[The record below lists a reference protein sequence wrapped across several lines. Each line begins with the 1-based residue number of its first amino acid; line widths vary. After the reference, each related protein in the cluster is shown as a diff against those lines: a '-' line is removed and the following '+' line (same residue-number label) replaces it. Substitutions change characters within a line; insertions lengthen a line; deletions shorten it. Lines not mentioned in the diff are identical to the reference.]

1 MPPRRLTSRQIAD
14 DMADRIDRGE
24 YAVGDTLPSR
34 RALAEMYSVSVS
46 TADRVMMLL
55 VDRGYAYGEPGRG
68 TFVAD
73 PDQ

>member
-1 MPPRRLTSRQIAD
+1 MTTREIAD
-14 DMADRIDRGE
+14 DMADRIDKGE
-24 YAVGDTLPSR
+24 YAVGAVLPSR
-34 RALAEMYSVSVS
+34 RVLAAMYSVSVS